1 MRTQA
6 LHNRG
11 TAEISPEEAT
21 VTNIEQAHEAID
33 AEYSVERTGADRFVV
48 RNMTRQEV
56 VYDGPYGIGQ
66 DIPGIAGFKVQ
77 LDGLPGDKF
86 LEYRARGGI
95 GQDIPG
101 IAGFKVQ
108 LDGLP
113 EIGDKFR
120 VQTWGVGPLEY
131 TVHEGMI
138 LYLIAQFIELAL
150 NKCLAVGD
158 VQRTGNKIF

>member
-77 LDGLPGDKF
+77 LDGLP
-86 LEYRARGGI
+86 
-95 GQDIPG
+95 
-101 IAGFKVQ
+101 
-108 LDGLP
+108 

-138 LYLIAQFIELAL
+138 LYPIAQFIELAL